1 MKKINLLIA
10 KEFLIPFIFSA
21 GFLTIFLTIAQ
32 IIGISDTL
40 IEISMGFKEF
50 LSVCIITLPSSWL
63 FAIPM
68 STLLTVFLGIMRLAR
83 DNEILALLSMG
94 TSPVKP
100 LLPVFIFSVV
110 MTFFSFFVSFYLYPG
125 SVREVR
131 EVIKTLS
138 DNILSKGLPEKI
150 FISSIPDLTF
160 FITASSDE
168 GKSFRG
174 IFVRDNRDKRA
185 AINIYAASGE
195 LKNDPKTGISMLNLM
210 DGLIVR
216 PEWDKDKADIIKFK
230 NYSMKI
236 TKKDKPIKESRG
248 EMSLGKLWEN
258 GHDPNLKQSKKNL
271 FICEF
276 HKRIA
281 IPVGTLLL
289 GIIAMPIAF
298 IFGRTTVTGGVGI
311 GTIIFL
317 LYYISM
323 VFTSNL
329 ADSGKVNI
337 MLAIWSPNIILL
349 LFSGIL
355 FWGLET
361 NFRFFNRAVRE

>member
-10 KEFLIPFIFSA
+10 KEFTIPFLFSS
-21 GFLTIFLTIAQ
+21 GFFTIFLTIAQ

-40 IEISMGFKEF
+40 MEISMGFKDF
-50 LSVCIITLPSSWL
+50 IAVCIVTLPSSWL

-68 STLLTVFLGIMRLAR
+68 STLLTVFLGIMRLSR
-83 DNEILALLSMG
+83 DNEMLALLSMG
-94 TSPVKP
+94 ISPRKP
-100 LLPVFIFSVV
+100 LAPVFIFSVL

-131 EVIKTLS
+131 EIIKTLS

-150 FISSIPDLTF
+150 FVSPVPDLTF
-160 FITASSDE
+160 FITDSSDE
-168 GKSFRG
+168 GKTFKG
-174 IFVRDNRDKRA
+174 VFVRDNRDQRA
-185 AINIYAASGE
+185 AINIYASEGS
-195 LKNDPKTGISMLNLM
+195 LKNDKKTGISVLNLIN
-210 DGLIVR
+210 GLIIR
-216 PEWDKDKADIIKFK
+216 SEWEKDKADIIKFK
-230 NYSMKI
+230 KYSMKI
-236 TKKDKPIKESRG
+236 TKRDRPIKESRG
-248 EMSLGKLWEN
+248 EMSLGKLWES
-258 GHDPNLKQSKKNL
+258 GHDANFKQSKKNL

-317 LYYISM
+317 LYYIGM
-323 VFTSNL
+323 VFVSNL

-337 MLAIWSPNIILL
+337 MLAIWSPNFILL
-349 LFSGIL
+349 LLSWIL
-355 FWGLET
+355 FWGLEK
-361 NFRFFNRAVRE
+361 NFRFFRMGAS